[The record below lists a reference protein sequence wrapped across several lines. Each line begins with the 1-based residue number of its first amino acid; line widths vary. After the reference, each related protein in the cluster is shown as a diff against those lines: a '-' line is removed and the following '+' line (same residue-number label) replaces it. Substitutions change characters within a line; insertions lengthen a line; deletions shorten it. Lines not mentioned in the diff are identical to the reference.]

1 MVLTARR
8 GGKMA
13 KLERTIPFAPLSR
26 KHRDYILG
34 GIGGRMCVA
43 EGAIRSG
50 KTIDHCI
57 LAAIFLERCRDRIH
71 LASGSTIG
79 NAKLNIGV
87 CNGFGLENL
96 FRGRCKWGKF
106 RDNDALF
113 IQTQTGEK
121 VVVFAGGGKADSYKR
136 ILGNSYGLWIATE
149 INEHYDGEES
159 RTSFIKVATGRQ
171 AAALEP
177 LTLWDLNP
185 SRPNHP
191 IYTNYIDRYR
201 DDGLAGY
208 QYQHF
213 TMDDNLSISPE
224 RRAAIQA
231 QYDANSVWYRRDILG
246 MRCTAEGLIYQ
257 GFADHP
263 DGYALVGE
271 RPQFRYIYVG
281 VDFGGNRSGH
291 AFVASGITANWE
303 LAALRSQ
310 RIEAKGV
317 DTDALVAAII
327 AFADSVRADYGF
339 VDGLYCDSAEQTIIN
354 TVRKRADYP
363 VYNSLKNPIV
373 DRIRATSL
381 MMASG
386 RFRFIPGEC
395 DSLTAALASAR
406 WDDSKADD
414 VRLDDGTSDID
425 SLDAFEYSWE
435 YFIRQFSE

>member
-1 MVLTARR
+1 MAR
-8 GGKMA
+8 
-13 KLERTIPFAPLSR
+13 LERTIPFAPLSR

-57 LAAIFLERCRDRIH
+57 LAAIFLERCQDRIH

-113 IQTQTGEK
+113 VRTQTGEK

-136 ILGNSYGLWIATE
+136 ILGNSYGLWVATE

-159 RTSFIKVATGRQ
+159 RTSFIKVAMGRQ

-201 DDGLAGY
+201 EEGLAGY
-208 QYQHF
+208 RYEHF
-213 TMDDNLSISPE
+213 TMDDNLSIPPE
-224 RRAAIQA
+224 RREAIQA
-231 QYDANSVWYRRDILG
+231 QYDLNSVWYRRDILG
-246 MRCTAEGLIYQ
+246 MRCTAEGLIYPS
-257 GFADHP
+257 FADNPAIYHW
-263 DGYALVGE
+263 DGELP
-271 RPQFRYIYVG
+271 RLRYIYIG
-281 VDFGGNRSGH
+281 VDFGGNKSGH
-291 AFVASGITANWE
+291 AFVASGITSDWR
-303 LAALRSQ
+303 LIALRSQ
-310 RIEAKGV
+310 RLEAKGV
-317 DTDALVAAII
+317 DTDELIAAII
-327 AFADSVRADYGF
+327 RFADSVRDDYGF

-354 TVRKRADYP
+354 TVRNRCKYS
-363 VYNSLKNPIV
+363 VYNSIKNPIV

-386 RFRFIPGEC
+386 RFGVMADEC
-395 DSLTAALASAR
+395 DSLEVALSSAR
-406 WDDSKADD
+406 WDDSKSDD
-414 VRLDDGTSDID
+414 VRLDDGSSDID

-435 YFIRQFSE
+435 YFIRQLVE